1 MNIRTKSDFIIV
13 AISVLVFSTTRV
25 IYSLL
30 IINWNN
36 YEKGNVTPSFLFWI
50 DFISY
55 FVVFSCICSM
65 GGIFE
70 GNLLKK
76 IKIKEIIP
84 YIILLEY
91 LLLFMP
97 PFSSYL
103 LLFLL

>member
-55 FVVFSCICSM
+55 FVVF
-65 GGIFE
+65 FLY
-70 GNLLKK
+70 LLYGWYIRRKLVKK